1 VKSCAEF
8 EIGMLAPGESLQDQR
23 RKFMNSRRLV
33 PAIFC
38 LCVSAGVAGAAT
50 FSFAGTFTHDDQF
63 TIFLFTAPSASVTVR
78 TWSYAGGTDA
88 AGQLIAPGGFD
99 PILSVFDATGG
110 LTAGSLLLAN
120 NNDGAGVATDLG
132 NGFDSLLLIPGLSA
146 GGTYAVVLSQ
156 NDNAANGPVFG
167 SGFVRDGQGNF
178 TPGAFGCLG
187 TSFCDSSA
195 NQRNGNWEVDI
206 LGVGSATIQG
216 TATTPEPTSILLSAA
231 GIAGLA
237 LLRRRMAQSQ

>member
-1 VKSCAEF
+1 MNF
-8 EIGMLAPGESLQDQR
+8 R
-23 RKFMNSRRLV
+23 RFV
-33 PAIFC
+33 PAILY

-50 FSFAGTFTHDDQF
+50 FSFTGTFVQDDQL
-63 TIFLFTAPSASVTVR
+63 TIFLFTAPSPTVTLR

-88 AGQLIAPGGFD
+88 SGQLIAPGGFD

-110 LTAGSLLLAN
+110 LTAGSLLLAD
-120 NNDGAGVATDLG
+120 NNDGAGVPTDLG
-132 NGFDSLLLIPGLSA
+132 NGFDSLLSIPGLSV

-216 TATTPEPTSILLSAA
+216 AAATPEPTSLLLSAA
-231 GIAGLA
+231 GIAGLV
-237 LLRRRMAQSQ
+237 LRRRRVAQSR